1 MVTKCLFFVCLG
13 ISMAVLAADPTRP
26 PDWMTTTVQES
37 QPLPVLTLQ
46 QVRVSPTDAV
56 AVINNQLVRVGDKI
70 DGAQVLA
77 IKAGVVTVKIRQ
89 KRQELS
95 LLNNTRQDSE

>member
-1 MVTKCLFFVCLG
+1 VVTKILFSVCLAW
-13 ISMAVLAADPTRP
+13 SVVALAADPTRP
-26 PDWMTTTVQES
+26 PDWMTNTVHES

-46 QVRVSPTDAV
+46 QIRVSPTDAV
-56 AVINNQLVRVGDKI
+56 AVINNQLVRVGDNI